1 MYIDLVNEKK
11 LLKFAVDYL
20 SKYDSS
26 KKNLMDVL
34 KRKIFRLDVPGQE
47 KGKLINTL
55 ENIIIKLEQNNLI
68 DDDKYC
74 SAKIYSLSRSG
85 KSKNF
90 IVNYLIKKG
99 VGKLEIQNNFQIFE
113 ESNNNWELNSAK
125 LFAKKKNLLES
136 SDSYE
141 KKLSK
146 MARAGFS
153 SDICKV
159 ILN

>member
-1 MYIDLVNEKK
+1 MNEKK

-26 KKNLMDVL
+26 KKNLLDVL
-34 KRKIFRLDVPGQE
+34 KRKIFRLDLPGQE
-47 KGKLINTL
+47 KSGLINTL
-55 ENIIIKLEQNNLI
+55 ENIIIKLEKYNLI

-74 SAKIYSLSRSG
+74 LAKIHSLSRAG
-85 KSKNF
+85 RSKNF

-99 VGKLEIQNNFQIFE
+99 VGKLEIQNNLKIFE
-113 ESNNNWELNSAK
+113 DSNNNWEMNSAK
-125 LFAKKKNLLES
+125 LYAKKKKILES

-153 SDICKV
+153 YEICKA

>member
-1 MYIDLVNEKK
+1 VNEKK

-26 KKNLMDVL
+26 KKNLFEVL
-34 KRKIFRLDVPGQE
+34 KRKIFRLNLPGLE
-47 KGKLINTL
+47 KSKLINIS
-55 ENIIIKLEQNNLI
+55 ENIIKKLEKYNLI
-68 DDDKYC
+68 DDNKYC
-74 SAKIYSLSRSG
+74 SAKIYSFSRAG

-90 IVNYLIKKG
+90 ILNYLIKKG
-99 VGKLEIQNNFQIFE
+99 IDKLDIQNNFEIFE
-113 ESNNNWELNSAK
+113 DSNYNWELKSAQF
-125 LFAKKKNLLES
+125 FAKKKKLLES

-153 SDICKV
+153 YEICKK